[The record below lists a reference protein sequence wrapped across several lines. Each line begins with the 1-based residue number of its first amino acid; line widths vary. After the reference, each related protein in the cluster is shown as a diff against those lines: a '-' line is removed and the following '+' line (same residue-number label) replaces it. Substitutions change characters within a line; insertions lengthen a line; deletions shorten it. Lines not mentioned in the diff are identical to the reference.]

1 MKGVYFIFKMVY
13 NLFCYKV
20 HKQKTSDDYYKNH
33 LQRHIK
39 PIDMRGNLLDFI
51 IFRVIIYLL
60 IKFVLYCTK
69 FLIAD

>member
-33 LQRHIK
+33 LMM
-39 PIDMRGNLLDFI
+39 PIELIDNRGN
-51 IFRVIIYLL
+51 
-60 IKFVLYCTK
+60 
-69 FLIAD
+69 